1 MPPAC
6 HTLSLREHKKQSVL
20 NRFDHSASK
29 SETTHALPECDD
41 PSGRIY
47 QILNKLQY
55 RLIPYLQ
62 NSMDLF
68 DEQKDAYANTTNFDP
83 TDVVYTF

>member
-1 MPPAC
+1 MP
-6 HTLSLREHKKQSVL
+6 SGVHKKQSVL

-29 SETTHALPECDD
+29 SATTHALPECEA

-55 RLIPYLQ
+55 RLIPYCQ

-68 DEQKDAYANTTNFDP
+68 DVQKDARRTLTLM
-83 TDVVYTF
+83 TQ